1 MSLLEASG
9 SGRPVFRWFAWVEG
23 AWAGKREACAFR
35 RRVLLPVGCG
45 FLLSLK
51 WRRRQWGAGPC
62 SPGRSAQPAEPGG
75 ERQAVSPLTQTA
87 RGVSSLP
94 AASLPLC
101 GDAWV
106 QGRRC
111 CGPGHLPLLSAGALG
126 PRGGQPLWRR
136 GRASCWPEPALE
148 TWRTPPPAS
157 SADCPLRACGGGGEG
172 AAGSGGA
179 RAAAQSGCSCVL
191 CPPAVLASAD
201 RGWEPRQATRE
212 VPGRA
217 ACGPGCGPVGR
228 VKALGVREH
237 LRGQSSSGEAPR
249 PLSAA
254 RPAPCRGGFGGRMLA
269 PPALSQGS
277 PHLPQ
282 LPRLP
287 SFATQL
293 PRGQLPGVTSF
304 TWGMWPFGSSHR
316 RLTLPARCFEQAQSR
331 AVPGTGRGDQ
341 GAPRSSGA
349 ILQRSFAWRS
359 PFESHLS
366 EA

>member
-1 MSLLEASG
+1 MRFQAARPPACRLWVPSLSQVAPLSPLYLTGALVAGPSGASCG
-9 SGRPVFRWFAWVEG
+9 SGGRGPAPLG
-23 AWAGKREACAFR
+23 AARSPQSLAVRGRRSPRSCR
-35 RRVLLPVGCG
+35 RR
-45 FLLSLK
+45 
-51 WRRRQWGAGPC
+51 
-62 SPGRSAQPAEPGG
+62 
-75 ERQAVSPLTQTA
+75 AVSPVCRQPPCLSVGT
-87 RGVSSLP
+87 RG
-94 AASLPLC
+94 C
-101 GDAWV
+101 RD
-106 QGRRC
+106 
-111 CGPGHLPLLSAGALG
+111 AGAVAPATSHFSQLG
-126 PRGGQPLWRR
+126 PLALEVASPFGEGAGRPAGLSQLWRR
-136 GRASCWPEPALE
+136 GVLLLRPRQPTALCARA
-148 TWRTPPPAS
+148 
-157 SADCPLRACGGGGEG
+157 RAVV
-172 AAGSGGA
+172 GA
-179 RAAAQSGCSCVL
+179 RARPARVEPGPRLRVL

-254 RPAPCRGGFGGRMLA
+254 RPAPCRGGFEGRMLA